1 MSVNGRQFYLFH
13 FVGPTGVPGSR
24 KDAGEAEEHRCT
36 ERAFTG
42 RLGIGWNTWVERDFE
57 PLKDVQT
64 VFWEDPEG
72 TL

>member
-24 KDAGEAEEHRCT
+24 KDAGET

-64 VFWEDPEG
+64 VFWEDPEE